1 MNKAGLPIII
11 SAPSGTGK
19 TTTSKRLKERFP
31 ALKIAISHT
40 TRKIRDGE
48 LEGVDYYFI
57 SNKEFEAKREKSQ
70 FLEWAQERDPGE
82 LRHQAQAQNLL

>member
-19 TTTSKRLKERFP
+19 TTTCKRLKEKFP

-57 SNKEFEAKREKSQ
+57 SNKEFEAKREKNE
-70 FLEWAQERDPGE
+70 FLEWWSRFFFFQC
-82 LRHQAQAQNLL
+82 